1 MSLNISHLVVIG
13 CSFSY
18 GDGLEHPTVD
28 SWPAQLAKKLGVPVV
43 NLSSKGAGN
52 DKIQRRLFEYYYL
65 DKQYDNDPFYFIT
78 YSESSRREE
87 YIKRTNDYTA
97 IMLNSEPNKNSPDY
111 EFSKVFV
118 YNYMQEMYSRRKL
131 MIQDYIFH
139 FMQSNNLNYLSTD
152 NVPETHEDLEMIK
165 QKFPIAYETVYSD
178 PNGLM
183 PFALISGKYK
193 PLPCGHDDIEA
204 NTEIAEYSYNEL
216 LSRYNNINVTNKPY
230 TTLKDYVNHYGRIG
244 MHGGERDWL

>member
-65 DKQYDNDPFYFIT
+65 DAQHYNDPFYFIT
-78 YSESSRREE
+78 YSQASRREE
-87 YIKRTNDYTA
+87 FIKEINDYTV
-97 IMLNSEPNKNSPDY
+97 IMMNSAANKNSLDHD
-111 EFSKVFV
+111 FSKAFV
-118 YNYMQEMYSRRKL
+118 YNYMKEIYSRRKL

-139 FMQSNNLNYLSTD
+139 FMQSNNLNYLTTD
-152 NVPETHEDLEMIK
+152 NVPEHQIDLEIIK
-165 QKFPIAYETVYSD
+165 EKFPIAYETVYSD
-178 PNGLM
+178 PNKLLT
-183 PFALISGKYK
+183 FDLIAQKYK
-193 PLPCGHDDIEA
+193 PLPCGHNDIEA
-204 NTEIAEYSYNEL
+204 NTEMAEYSYNEII
-216 LSRYNNINVTNKPY
+216 SRYSSINVTNKPY
-230 TTLKDYVNHYGRIG
+230 TTLKDYVNHYGTVG